1 MKMQENSRAATGR
14 KGGREGGRE
23 RSHTSPKAREGGGS
37 VREGEGVKAEW
48 EAALY
53 ESNRGLAEE
62 KEAEEELLPEQ
73 KCKCLVWKS
82 TKSAS

>member
-1 MKMQENSRAATGR
+1 M
-14 KGGREGGRE
+14 
-23 RSHTSPKAREGGGS
+23 
-37 VREGEGVKAEW
+37 REGEGVKAEW